1 MSDLHIAVRF
11 ALPSDR
17 LPIQRMLEL
26 YQHDLSDIWDQD
38 LDCHGEYG
46 YALDA
51 FWGGDG
57 CHAFVATV
65 DERYAGF
72 ALVSPEVRIGTEGR
86 WMEQF
91 FVLRKYRRHGV
102 GKHLA
107 ESVFGLLPGRWE
119 VGQMPANLAAQ
130 SFWRQVIGQY
140 TGGKF
145 KEYDKRAAFWTGV
158 VQVFETPAPVGR

>member
-1 MSDLHIAVRF
+1 MSDIDVRF
-11 ALPSDR
+11 AAASDR

-38 LDCHGEYG
+38 LDGHGEYG
-46 YALDA
+46 YALDR

-57 CHAFVATV
+57 CHAFVARV
-65 DERYAGF
+65 DGHYAGF
-72 ALVSPEVRIGTEGR
+72 ALVSPELRIGTEGR

-102 GKHLA
+102 GQHLA
-107 ESVFGLLPGRWE
+107 QTVFGLLPGRWE

-130 SFWRQVIGQY
+130 SFWRQVIGRY
-140 TGGKF
+140 TNGRF
-145 KEYDKRAAFWTGV
+145 KEYDQRAAYWTGII
-158 VQVFETPAPVGR
+158 QVFESSAQDGA